1 MICLT
6 VLYAKGSL
14 PIRTSKSLMLISLQ
28 PCNIAFVAGQFDTN
42 TDDTGGT
49 QMKRNR
55 KPSEKVLEL
64 QAEKVKKPSKASK
77 SSKPKSKSLADKSNG
92 NESGLYSDELSD
104 E

>member
-1 MICLT
+1 
-6 VLYAKGSL
+6 
-14 PIRTSKSLMLISLQ
+14 MLLFKNCTIVFEFFTYWLQ
-28 PCNIAFVAGQFDTN
+28 HYLL

>member
-1 MICLT
+1 VFAFFT
-6 VLYAKGSL
+6 YW
-14 PIRTSKSLMLISLQ
+14 LQ
-28 PCNIAFVAGQFDTN
+28 HYLF
-42 TDDTGGT
+42 TDDAAGT
-49 QMKRNR
+49 RMKRNR

>member
-1 MICLT
+1 MSC
-6 VLYAKGSL
+6 
-14 PIRTSKSLMLISLQ
+14 SLQ
-28 PCNIAFVAGQFDTN
+28 RN
-42 TDDTGGT
+42 DTGGT